1 MARGKSGYKRDG
13 GLSKKIRIIWTSTPE
28 AETEALMEVSKHL
41 IATGRILDEIGM
53 KQKCYFVYT
62 DNEPAELIGNQAH
75 PSRNSRSWRIRG
87 THLQELTQD
96 GVIKILHMPGTI
108 IPADAGTKHA
118 IPKFRTL
125 ARRVCAMDPVIPAEY
140 ESETH
145 EAATQQG
152 MGEKQGDTSMLRGA
166 YAS

>member
-1 MARGKSGYKRDG
+1 
-13 GLSKKIRIIWTSTPE
+13 
-28 AETEALMEVSKHL
+28 
-41 IATGRILDEIGM
+41 
-53 KQKCYFVYT
+53 
-62 DNEPAELIGNQAH
+62 
-75 PSRNSRSWRIRG
+75 
-87 THLQELTQD
+87 
-96 GVIKILHMPGTI
+96 MPGAI

-125 ARRVCAMDPVIPAEY
+125 ARRICAMDPVIPAEY

-152 MGEKQGDTSMLRGA
+152 MGEKQEDTSVLRGA